1 MLGPLGDSSRDRPL
15 PPSWGNCNFGKD
27 HLTFPKK
34 GTKNLQFL
42 TCSLRWI
49 FFGFQGPIF
58 GCSCVGAVVFTV
70 DFVESISYHLG
81 SVAEISFIAITLPKQ
96 VGGSSKKCR
105 HWQFGWKWMY
115 PKNGTGCPL
124 ARVLLDFD

>member
-15 PPSWGNCNFGKD
+15 PPSWSNLGKD
-27 HLTFPKK
+27 HLTFPKRAQR
-34 GTKNLQFL
+34 TSSFCLATCIELFL
-42 TCSLRWI
+42 FSGSPFCCSR
-49 FFGFQGPIF
+49 
-58 GCSCVGAVVFTV
+58 VGAVVFTV

-96 VGGSSKKCR
+96 VGRSSKKCR

-115 PKNGTGCPL
+115 LKTVPDAHWRGLK
-124 ARVLLDFD
+124 DFD